1 VIRALLT
8 LAVALAAVGVT
19 SSPQA
24 ATPAARVPRLEH
36 VFLVI
41 GENTSYAQL
50 TAKRAPYLTSLK
62 PRSAWLT
69 GYRALPRTKSLG
81 EYIAM
86 TSGQFIHCQALDH
99 LPIRCHQRID
109 NVFHQLSARGRSWN
123 AYLESMV
130 NPCDV
135 VDHGTTWSA
144 NKYAAHHNPVVY
156 YDNLEGATYDDA
168 VKPAA
173 ACVARDLPMGTSLA
187 PGDTS
192 ALDAALAAGRVG
204 DLTLIVPDDCENG
217 HDLCAG
223 HKDPVRAFDGF
234 LAREVPKIEASPA
247 FADGT
252 LIITWDEGGDP
263 PQQPE
268 HVLTVV
274 AGPHVAAGTSA
285 ARYDH
290 YSLLRTLEDGF
301 RLPALRRARTAHPFA
316 GIWR

>member
-1 VIRALLT
+1 
-8 LAVALAAVGVT
+8 
-19 SSPQA
+19 
-24 ATPAARVPRLEH
+24 
-36 VFLVI
+36 
-41 GENTSYAQL
+41 
-50 TAKRAPYLTSLK
+50 
-62 PRSAWLT
+62 
-69 GYRALPRTKSLG
+69 
-81 EYIAM
+81 M
-86 TSGQFIHCQALDH
+86 
-99 LPIRCHQRID
+99 
-109 NVFHQLSARGRSWN
+109 
-123 AYLESMV
+123 
-130 NPCDV
+130 
-135 VDHGTTWSA
+135 
-144 NKYAAHHNPVVY
+144 
-156 YDNLEGATYDDA
+156 
-168 VKPAA
+168 
-173 ACVARDLPMGTSLA
+173 
-187 PGDTS
+187 
-192 ALDAALAAGRVG
+192 G
-204 DLTLIVPDDCENG
+204 DLTLVVPDDCENG